1 MRLSTEESMIRL
13 ESYQEQAVERLR
25 TGSILVGGVGT
36 GKTLTSLAYFLIKVC
51 GAKYKDGKFDFN
63 GKMVPLY
70 VITTA
75 QKRDKHEW
83 EEDASHL
90 YSPLAK
96 HFVVDSWNNI
106 HKYQDIEDAF
116 FIFDEQRLVGY
127 GAWVKSF
134 LKIAKN
140 NKWILLSATPG
151 DQWTDYIPVFVA
163 NGFYKNKTE
172 FIRRH
177 VVYKPFTN
185 YPCIQRYLEEGVLL
199 QHKRA
204 LLVDMDVNRSTV
216 RHYMNVECTYDAD
229 LYKRTEDNLYN
240 YIDDCMI
247 ESDSD
252 FRLQLRRIIN
262 SDKSRIKAVLDIY
275 QMHNKLII
283 FYNYNYELDILVK
296 FCQDFDIPYSQ
307 WNGHRHEPICI
318 GAPCWIYL
326 VQYAAGAEG
335 WNCIH
340 TDTMIFY
347 SLNYSYR
354 MMEQASGRIDRM
366 NTPYKDLHYY
376 QLVTPG
382 TIDDA
387 VLRCIKRK
395 KIFNEKRYFSK
406 T

>member
-1 MRLSTEESMIRL
+1 MIRL
-13 ESYQEQAVERLR
+13 EPYQQKAVESLR

-36 GKTLTSLAYFLIKVC
+36 GKTLTSLAYFLTKVC
-51 GAKYKDGKFDFN
+51 GAKCDDGRYILSKN
-63 GKMVPLY
+63 MIPLY

-83 EEDASHL
+83 EDDAAHL
-90 YSPLAK
+90 YSPLAE
-96 HFVVDSWNNI
+96 HFIVDSWNNI
-106 HKYQDIEDAF
+106 HKYKDVKNAF

-127 GAWVKSF
+127 GAWVKAF
-134 LKIAKN
+134 LAIAKN

-151 DQWTDYIPVFVA
+151 DQWTDYIPVFIA
-163 NGFYKNKTE
+163 NGYYKNKTE

-185 YPCIQRYLEEGVLL
+185 YPIIQRYLEEGVLL
-199 QHKRA
+199 QHKRS
-204 LLVDMDVNRSTV
+204 LLVDMNVDRSTV
-216 RHYMNVECTYDAD
+216 RHYVNVVCKYNEE
-229 LYKRTEDNLYN
+229 LYKKTQNNLYN

-252 FRLQLRRIIN
+252 YRLQLRRIIN
-262 SDKSRIKAVLDIY
+262 SDESRIKAVLDTF
-275 QMHNKLII
+275 QLHNKLII
-283 FYNYNYELDILVK
+283 FYNYNYELDILTK
-296 FCQDFDIPYSQ
+296 FCQELDIPYSQ
-307 WNGHRHEPICI
+307 WNGHRHEPIPI
-318 GAPCWIYL
+318 GSPTWIYL

-366 NTPYKDLHYY
+366 NTPYKDLFYY